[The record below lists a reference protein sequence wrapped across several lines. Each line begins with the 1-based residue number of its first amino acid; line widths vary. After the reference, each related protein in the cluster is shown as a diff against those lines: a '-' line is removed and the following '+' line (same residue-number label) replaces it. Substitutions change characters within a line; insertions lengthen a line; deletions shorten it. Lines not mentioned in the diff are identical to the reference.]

1 MGLCRECKQK
11 INVNATRCHYC
22 GANQDWMRYITGR
35 LGLLTLTALLVSL
48 VTILTAQPIR
58 DRFVA
63 KRADIS
69 VSILEGDG
77 LYTTFMVSN
86 VGNRAAGL
94 AQITIESRNRK
105 TSATWYLTSDLDK
118 KIIEPGKS
126 YMIKASNGGE
136 VPAVLPLEEA
146 SAIKTVIN
154 DVSPNYNLVLSYFQA
169 NGRKEVL
176 YIPFVGRPTINEIRS
191 GVKD

>member
-1 MGLCRECKQK
+1 
-11 INVNATRCHYC
+11 
-22 GANQDWMRYITGR
+22 
-35 LGLLTLTALLVSL
+35 
-48 VTILTAQPIR
+48 
-58 DRFVA
+58 
-63 KRADIS
+63 
-69 VSILEGDG
+69 
-77 LYTTFMVSN
+77 MVSN

-154 DVSPNYNLVLSYFQA
+154 DVSPNYNLVLSYFFHSKYFMCLSSLCK
-169 NGRKEVL
+169 NHRRKS
-176 YIPFVGRPTINEIRS
+176 EI
-191 GVKD
+191 KKIL